1 MTEIWLMLVAV
12 AAAFAAIGWLCRGI
26 SARESYHRGFM
37 DGQRA
42 LADEIQRQFMREIA
56 KQKKDS

>member
-12 AAAFAAIGWLCRGI
+12 AVTFAAIGWVCRGI
-26 SARESYHRGFM
+26 SARESYQRGFR

-42 LADEIQRQFMREIA
+42 LADEIQKQFMREIA
-56 KQKKDS
+56 KPKKDS

>member
-12 AAAFAAIGWLCRGI
+12 AVAFAAIGWMCRGI
-26 SARESYHRGFM
+26 SARESYHRGFR

-56 KQKKDS
+56 KPPKDS